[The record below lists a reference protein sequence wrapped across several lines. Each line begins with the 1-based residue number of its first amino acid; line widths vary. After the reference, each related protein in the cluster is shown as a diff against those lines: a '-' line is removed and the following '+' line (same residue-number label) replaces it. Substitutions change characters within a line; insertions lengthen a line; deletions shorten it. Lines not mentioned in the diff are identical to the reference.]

1 MNDIETLVRDGL
13 RYEGDLV
20 GLASDGLIR
29 RARKRR
35 VTQLVGAGTVVG
47 ALGLAAFAAWASWA
61 QPGVGIDVAGPDDN
75 PSASD
80 HAPAITLLKA
90 HDRFTSADGA
100 VIIVT
105 PEKLCVGNTQEKP
118 SCLIGA
124 DPSLAG
130 DQAILAFYTQSPDD
144 FVYAWL
150 VPEDSTQASLQ
161 VGDSLPRQGSLFRVQ
176 GRKLM
181 IAVVTGGTC
190 WGPDTRYVQLATDSE
205 DRVTYKRDITGDATC
220 P

>member
-20 GLASDGLIR
+20 GLGSDGLIR

-35 VTQLVGAGTVVG
+35 VTQLVGAGTAVG
-47 ALGLAAFAAWASWA
+47 ALGLAAFAAWASWL
-61 QPGVGIDVAGPDDN
+61 QPGVGVDVAGLDDN

-90 HDRFTSADGA
+90 HDRLTTADGA

-105 PEKLCVGNTQEKP
+105 PEKLCVGNTQETP

-124 DPSLAG
+124 DPSLVG
-130 DQAILAFYTQSPDD
+130 DQAICSP
-144 FVYAWL
+144 
-150 VPEDSTQASLQ
+150 STPNPLTTSSMH
-161 VGDSLPRQGSLFRVQ
+161 G
-176 GRKLM
+176 
-181 IAVVTGGTC
+181 
-190 WGPDTRYVQLATDSE
+190 
-205 DRVTYKRDITGDATC
+205 
-220 P
+220 